1 MIDLKIYIVISNIK
15 FKKHQKWRNVIFV
28 ISQIEFTT
36 ESDLKILSLGYFV
49 AKFVGKEYLNMKNI
63 VMEGQESLSKLKIS
77 NWTKILKIIINYT
90 SSMNY

>member
-1 MIDLKIYIVISNIK
+1 M
-15 FKKHQKWRNVIFV
+15 IFV

-77 NWTKILKIIINYT
+77 N
-90 SSMNY
+90 

>member
-1 MIDLKIYIVISNIK
+1 M
-15 FKKHQKWRNVIFV
+15 IFV

-63 VMEGQESLSKLKIS
+63 VMEGQESLSEIMVA
-77 NWTKILKIIINYT
+77 N
-90 SSMNY
+90 